1 MNNTTECCPPEC
13 CDMRGMLSFFILWL
27 LTKEP
32 MHGQKIAEEI
42 ARRRGTKPTPGTIYP
57 ALKDLNE
64 RGLIKGE
71 KQGKK
76 VIYSLTDEGREGI
89 EEACKYFCKA
99 FGEIFEEYKSR

>member
-1 MNNTTECCPPEC
+1 
-13 CDMRGMLSFFILWL
+13 
-27 LTKEP
+27 
-32 MHGQKIAEEI
+32 MHGQKIATEI

-89 EEACKYFCKA
+89 EEACEYFCKA

>member
-1 MNNTTECCPPEC
+1 
-13 CDMRGMLSFFILWL
+13 
-27 LTKEP
+27 

-89 EEACKYFCKA
+89 EEACEYFCKA

>member
-1 MNNTTECCPPEC
+1 
-13 CDMRGMLSFFILWL
+13 
-27 LTKEP
+27 
-32 MHGQKIAEEI
+32 MHGQKIATEI

-64 RGLIKGE
+64 RELIKGE

-89 EEACKYFCKA
+89 EEACEYFCKA

>member
-1 MNNTTECCPPEC
+1 
-13 CDMRGMLSFFILWL
+13 
-27 LTKEP
+27 

>member
-1 MNNTTECCPPEC
+1 
-13 CDMRGMLSFFILWL
+13 
-27 LTKEP
+27 

-89 EEACKYFCKA
+89 EEACEYFCNA